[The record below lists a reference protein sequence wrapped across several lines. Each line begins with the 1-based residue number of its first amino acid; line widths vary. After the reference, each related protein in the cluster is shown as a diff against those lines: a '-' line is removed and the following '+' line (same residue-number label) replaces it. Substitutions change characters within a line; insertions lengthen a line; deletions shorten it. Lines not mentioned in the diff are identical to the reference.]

1 MSKSYTDKAKHQ
13 RKVSRRELI
22 KFLEERE
29 EELRNNPEMCAQ
41 FLKRGERQRAKLNKA
56 KGNW

>member
-1 MSKSYTDKAKHQ
+1 M
-13 RKVSRRELI
+13 RELV

-29 EELRNNPEMCAQ
+29 EELRNNPDLCDQ